1 MMIMKIKTNRP
12 IQPDWW
18 TKTLVGALL
27 GLSLSIALSS
37 LVLIIGLHF
46 LAQSTIVQIAM
57 WCIAWFWLP
66 LFFLSYLCQSGKQ
79 ALLLFSCANVIA
91 FAVLFGLRG

>member
-1 MMIMKIKTNRP
+1 MKSKINSP

-18 TKTLVGALL
+18 TKTLVGAVL

-37 LVLIIGLHF
+37 LVLIIGLNF
-46 LAQSTIVQIAM
+46 LAQGTIAQIAM

-66 LFFLSYLCQSGKQ
+66 LFFVSYLCKSGQ
-79 ALLLFSCANVIA
+79 HALVFFSVANIMA
-91 FAVLFGLRG
+91 FAVLFWLRG